1 MVEAEAPALDELA
14 ADSATEAVTLP
25 DEPDD
30 RLTVSGAEAAC
41 GPGHPALAIPLGNL
55 AAVLRDL
62 GRAEEARPLAE
73 QALAIDEA
81 AYGPGHP
88 TVAIRLYSLAAV
100 LRDLG
105 RVEEAWLLA
114 ERAAAIRR
122 KA

>member
-1 MVEAEAPALDELA
+1 
-14 ADSATEAVTLP
+14 
-25 DEPDD
+25 
-30 RLTVSGAEAAC
+30 
-41 GPGHPALAIPLGNL
+41 
-55 AAVLRDL
+55 
-62 GRAEEARPLAE
+62 
-73 QALAIDEA
+73 LAIDEA
-81 AYGPGHP
+81 AYGPGHL